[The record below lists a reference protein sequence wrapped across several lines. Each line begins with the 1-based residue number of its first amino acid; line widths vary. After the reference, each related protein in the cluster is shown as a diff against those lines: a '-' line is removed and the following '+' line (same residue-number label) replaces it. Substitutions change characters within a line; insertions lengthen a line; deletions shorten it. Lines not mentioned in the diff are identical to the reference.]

1 MCNFQAESP
10 SPRRNAAREASGGRV
25 PGSQP
30 WSPATPGRPA
40 TPTARRTPSRSPVT
54 PRLTPSRETAP
65 PQDFFTVPVTPVR
78 ARKRV
83 LVETTA
89 EASTDSDDDLPDP
102 ERPKNTKG
110 VKNTKVVKASTKRIK
125 SKPKEVMDDEEIAL
139 AKANERNNTFYKQQM
154 KEDQQFKEQMKIVVV
169 EEEEILKC
177 QIEGC
182 GKEYIIEDKYRA
194 RAHVLSHRAKNSEL
208 HGIKSLHSTK
218 CLRCHQMFS
227 SQEIHKHYQSVHA
240 VYKDVCGECGKE
252 FATSKLLNQHDKTH
266 KKQQCP
272 FCVRKFA
279 RKFNLQEHIKTVHRA
294 KSKQETIK
302 ELEAVVM
309 WTDGEIKLW
318 MEKVENIKEPEV
330 VEVIFKKIISVRSF
344 NEALWLKYIKFKDD
358 TDGRAEVTVK
368 LALEMLP
375 WSLALWLERIRR
387 DPSKETLE
395 QAVAAV
401 GDQWGSSEVWE
412 TLHYARWMRLNTTFD
427 HGAFVSVTHI
437 SKELLQIHSCLSI
450 SSTPV

>member
-1 MCNFQAESP
+1 
-10 SPRRNAAREASGGRV
+10 
-25 PGSQP
+25 
-30 WSPATPGRPA
+30 
-40 TPTARRTPSRSPVT
+40 
-54 PRLTPSRETAP
+54 
-65 PQDFFTVPVTPVR
+65 
-78 ARKRV
+78 
-83 LVETTA
+83 
-89 EASTDSDDDLPDP
+89 
-102 ERPKNTKG
+102 
-110 VKNTKVVKASTKRIK
+110 
-125 SKPKEVMDDEEIAL
+125 
-139 AKANERNNTFYKQQM
+139 M

-194 RAHVLSHRAKNSEL
+194 RAKQSEL
-208 HGIKSLHSTK
+208 HGIKSLNSTK

-412 TLHYARWMRLNTTFD
+412 TLLQHEKEAEDYCSVASLYMRVLAVATPNLEQFKDEGLVFASNSCKEAADREVAEDAIEEMFKTTSQKKEQYEVFENLLATKSED
-427 HGAFVSVTHI
+427 LTVWKSYVEKVEEVYKGQEGQAMAVANLAFRAIMSCGEQEDLWFWLVER
-437 SKELLQIHSCLSI
+437 ELQVIVCFFYIPSQPSPLTL
-450 SSTPV
+450 TLLK